1 MERLGSTIIATTIIS
16 IISYQIFQLFHR
28 VILLHEIAEFKKEK
42 KKDNFT
48 ANVTANDL
56 SIINADI

>member
-42 KKDNFT
+42 KK
-48 ANVTANDL
+48 
-56 SIINADI
+56 IISQPMSQPTIYR